1 MRQVDFIAHRQDG
14 AASNFGVLHELRV
27 KLDMFNGKAC
37 DRIDATQ
44 TARPCVDIEN
54 TRHQTRG
61 NPVLTALPKRR
72 ITPAFCGQYR
82 GFTTS
87 VCPTLLTVA
96 EFSGTSATAIPRTC

>member
-44 TARPCVDIEN
+44 TARPCVDSVVYIP
-54 TRHQTRG
+54 TRR
-61 NPVLTALPKRR
+61 LRYRR
-72 ITPAFCGQYR
+72 
-82 GFTTS
+82 
-87 VCPTLLTVA
+87 
-96 EFSGTSATAIPRTC
+96 FSGFQTSGSRCPQGWRLYEKRLR